1 MQTVT
6 GRKTGPSPANAS
18 LQQDAVQQQKDAERM
33 QLGKTQALADQLQ
46 QQKEAQTQRA
56 AADQLQQQ
64 KEAEMA
70 QQVAAARTQQ
80 EKNAQIASS
89 LPRMSPS
96 MGRMPPFKSGGAVK
110 GYAKGGSVSSA
121 SKRADGCAQRGK
133 TKGRMI

>member
-1 MQTVT
+1 MFMRRRLFAPPPPRMQTVT
-6 GRKTGPSPANAS
+6 GGKTGPSPANAS
-18 LQQDAVQQQKDAERM
+18 LQQDAVQQQK
-33 QLGKTQALADQLQ
+33 
-46 QQKEAQTQRA
+46 EAQTQRA

-64 KEAEMA
+64 KDAEMA
-70 QQVAAARTQQ
+70 QQAAAARTQQ

-133 TKGRMI
+133 TKGRII

>member
-1 MQTVT
+1 MFMKRRAFAPPPPRMRTVT

-46 QQKEAQTQRA
+46 QQKDAQTQRA

-64 KEAEMA
+64 KD
-70 QQVAAARTQQ
+70 
-80 EKNAQIASS
+80 AQIASS

-110 GYAKGGSVSSA
+110 GYAKVGAVSSA
-121 SKRADGCAQRGK
+121 SRRADGVAQRGK
-133 TKGRMI
+133 TRGKFV